1 MKYNFYL
8 QNIEIYIHCMEKV
21 SKSLYNLYKIRHEY
35 FVCLMFYLI
44 YYLLPA
50 SSSLLNGCSS
60 RVVLLAFIN
69 AYRHIVLYSLSVLCF
84 CEFRKC
90 I

>member
-1 MKYNFYL
+1 
-8 QNIEIYIHCMEKV
+8 
-21 SKSLYNLYKIRHEY
+21 
-35 FVCLMFYLI
+35 MFYLI

-50 SSSLLNGCSS
+50 SFSLLNGIGCSS

-69 AYRHIVLYSLSVLCF
+69 AYRHIVLYSLAVLCF
-84 CEFRKC
+84 CEFREG